1 MRKSS
6 KSIGAGGGATR
17 ACRRNRGVEQAHE
30 EQSKIMKRRS
40 RERRSMM
47 RSMRTGGAESQESR
61 AEIAEQNKLD
71 HKRKHEK
78 DKDNGCKKEDCIEV
92 FVKRL
97 R

>member
-1 MRKSS
+1 
-6 KSIGAGGGATR
+6 
-17 ACRRNRGVEQAHE
+17 
-30 EQSKIMKRRS
+30 
-40 RERRSMM
+40 M